1 MTPAPTPDP
10 QAAQREGF
18 RLLLQVRSV
27 AELRNI
33 ARAWGWPL
41 KGTAKNDIVEQLAG
55 YLLDAPRMRAVYDGL
70 SPTEAA
76 ILRWHNLLA
85 QTPGAAGLAAAL
97 SHVEQRQ
104 ISAEE
109 YSTALQVLYDR
120 GLVFTTPL
128 NTLAVPAPFQ
138 AWLPALALP
147 WMHAGGPLVTRP
159 VFSVSELNT
168 AVYRLISRIESERP
182 AATRPANPAA
192 AVSPGSSARPFTKRP
207 GLLSKDTLVTWGYAT
222 PAERDFARFLLE
234 QLVLGQIV
242 RISSGG
248 PGAQLAVDAAA
259 RATWESAAP
268 HERVMRLREWWTAGG
283 SQPAYR
289 TTSMWNELDL
299 TIGSVTGYTL
309 RYSTPWVD
317 AFAASI
323 PVDLFRQWLVSLLLS
338 LGRAWLK
345 IEEFIRLIYR
355 VHPAPLGAS
364 GTGRWQ
370 WYDGGKALDP
380 ARMDWPAWRATNGC
394 LVEALLTGPL
404 QWLGLV
410 ELGYQGQRPVAFRL
424 QPELPVEEIHLPP
437 DVLQFMRPHALILRN
452 IWQAG
457 ALHALLRQI
466 AVEASRNRERIHYQ
480 LNAPVFR
487 NHLEQGLTVDR
498 LAADFEATGVPLPAA
513 VIARLRDW
521 EQRAGRY
528 RLHDGVAVIEFGA
541 DMTPEEIQ
549 AILRIGGDWLYQVAP
564 RCLVALDAGRM
575 QELLGDLRRRG
586 YTPQVKP

>member
-1 MTPAPTPDP
+1 MTQAPLSNP
-10 QAAQREGF
+10 QTAQRDELL
-18 RLLLQVRSV
+18 LLLQARSV
-27 AELRNI
+27 TDLRQV
-33 ARAWGWPL
+33 ARTHGWPL
-41 KGTAKNDIVEQLAG
+41 KGTAKNDIVGQLAG
-55 YLLDAPRMRAVYDGL
+55 YLLDAPRMRAIYDGL

-85 QTPGAAGLAAAL
+85 QTLGAAGLAAAL

-104 ISAEE
+104 ISAQE
-109 YSTALQVLYDR
+109 YSTVLQVLYDR

-147 WMHAGGPLVTRP
+147 LIRADGPLVTRP

-182 AATRPANPAA
+182 AATRLANPAA

-242 RISSGG
+242 KISSGG
-248 PGAQLAVDAAA
+248 PGAQLVVDAAA
-259 RATWESAAP
+259 RATWEGAAP
-268 HERVMRLREWWTAGG
+268 HERVLRLREWWTGGG
-283 SQPAYR
+283 SQPTYR

-299 TIGSVTGYTL
+299 TIESVTGYTL

-323 PVDLFRQWLVSLLLS
+323 PVDLFRQWLVSLMLRLDS
-338 LGRAWLK
+338 GWLK
-345 IEEFIRLIYR
+345 VEEFVRLIYH
-355 VHPAPLGAS
+355 VNPTPLGAS
-364 GTGRWQ
+364 SIGRWQ

-380 ARMDWPAWRATNGC
+380 TRMDWQTWRSTNGC

-410 ELGYQGQRPVAFRL
+410 ELGYQGQRPVAFRR
-424 QPELPVEEIHLPP
+424 QSELPVEEIHLPP
-437 DVLQFMRPHALILRN
+437 DVLQFMRPHALILKN

-457 ALHALLRQI
+457 ALHALLRKI
-466 AVEASRNRERIHYQ
+466 AIEASRSRERIHYQ
-480 LNAPVFR
+480 LSAPVFR

-498 LAADFEATGVPLPAA
+498 LAADFEATGVPLPAP
-513 VIARLRDW
+513 VIDRLRDW

-541 DMTPEEIQ
+541 DMTREEIQ

-564 RCLVALDAGRM
+564 RCLVALDAERVP
-575 QELLGDLRRRG
+575 ELVADLRRRG